1 MAYLVDRNGSSCS
14 VKELAAVLFEN
25 EPYDKKQQ
33 WYIQKILSSLQQTLK
48 ELEAE
53 DVIEKSYNNIAIVPE
68 MIDCDY
74 YKFNKKD
81 AEFMNAYKGEYMSQ
95 YEWAAYNK
103 KYLNDIHKRWKKENK

>member
-81 AEFMNAYKGEYMSQ
+81 AEVMNAYKGEYMSQ

-103 KYLNDIHKRWKKENK
+103 KYLSDIYKRWKKENK

>member
-1 MAYLVDRNGSSCS
+1 MKMNPMIKNNSGIFRRFCHHCNRR
-14 VKELAAVLFEN
+14 
-25 EPYDKKQQ
+25 
-33 WYIQKILSSLQQTLK
+33 LK

-53 DVIEKSYNNIAIVPE
+53 DVVEKSYNNIAIVPE

>member
-1 MAYLVDRNGSSCS
+1 
-14 VKELAAVLFEN
+14 
-25 EPYDKKQQ
+25 
-33 WYIQKILSSLQQTLK
+33 
-48 ELEAE
+48 
-53 DVIEKSYNNIAIVPE
+53 